1 MPPALTCYLLESFN
15 NSVTY
20 IYLIDAENKNLCM
33 IQYINIM
40 RIINVNGFVG
50 GAWIILAYYKAMIV
64 KWSGTGLRNK
74 ERDQ

>member
-1 MPPALTCYLLESFN
+1 
-15 NSVTY
+15 
-20 IYLIDAENKNLCM
+20 
-33 IQYINIM
+33 M

-50 GAWIILAYYKAMIV
+50 GAWIILAYYKSMIV